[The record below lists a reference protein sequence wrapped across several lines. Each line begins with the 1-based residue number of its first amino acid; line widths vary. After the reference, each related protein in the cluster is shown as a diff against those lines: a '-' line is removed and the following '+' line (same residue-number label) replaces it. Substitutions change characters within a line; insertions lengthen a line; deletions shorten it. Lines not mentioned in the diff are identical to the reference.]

1 MVKCDAKGNC
11 DGFNWR
17 AKGELH
23 EGRLKQKCDPKEG
36 GKKHKTQDGY
46 PDFYEKCTPNNTLCD
61 V

>member
-36 GKKHKTQDGY
+36 GKKHKT
-46 PDFYEKCTPNNTLCD
+46 
-61 V
+61 